1 MGAVPLRDVNVVA
14 EETALVPVA
23 KLGVIPAAACQL
35 EFAAQGRV
43 PEEHLEVADDSG
55 AKDWNLPSAQ
65 HLAVLYDLVGD
76 DVGHRF
82 LAASRGAWN
91 AHPFLLDR
99 LGDVPAAWS
108 RRLPENDR

>member
-1 MGAVPLRDVNVVA
+1 M
-14 EETALVPVA
+14 
-23 KLGVIPAAACQL
+23 
-35 EFAAQGRV
+35 
-43 PEEHLEVADDSG
+43 ADDGG

-91 AHPFLLDR
+91 AHLFCLTAFVMCPR
-99 LGDVPAAWS
+99 LGTDAYPKMAAKLS
-108 RRLPENDR
+108 L